1 MSQLSFERWGEIA
14 RHIWNRAHY
23 NVACA
28 EEANAHYG
36 DKFTSLRACSYFIRG
51 AVYEVAKL
59 IGNSLKKENLMRDP
73 IYYAADLTRDEGE
86 AMTQSAGVANSRAR
100 VMLIVAELD
109 TGTGLHFCSHPTL
122 SGANANLWFPLQ
134 EGQDLFAAVE
144 QLMVMNHAANNVV
157 RLDVFHAGDRH
168 TDYKVTYN
176 PEVRVL

>member
-1 MSQLSFERWGEIA
+1 M
-14 RHIWNRAHY
+14 H
-23 NVACA
+23 
-28 EEANAHYG
+28 
-36 DKFTSLRACSYFIRG
+36 D
-51 AVYEVAKL
+51 L
-59 IGNSLKKENLMRDP
+59 IFS
-73 IYYAADLTRDEGE
+73 AADLTRDDCE
-86 AMTQSAGVANSRAR
+86 AITQPVDVQNSRTY

-144 QLMVMNHAANNVV
+144 RLMVMNHAANNVV